1 MLGQKIAVSI
11 EKGEGEDENQ
21 FLLDDYDS
29 SDDKK
34 PSRKPGLGLE
44 GLSSST
50 KEMLKKLGH
59 RFEGDKIEGDLE
71 LPDEI
76 KIFYCSRTHSQ
87 LTQFVNELKR
97 IKVPPAVTLG
107 VDGLEGEIKHLSLG
121 SRKNLCINPNI
132 QKLGNVNAI
141 NERCLEL
148 QQSGRWGVSFG
159 GGSHADS
166 GWRRCIAGT

>member
-29 SDDKK
+29 GDDKK
-34 PSRKPGLGLE
+34 SSRQPGLGLE

-59 RFEGDKIEGDLE
+59 RFEGDKIENDLE
-71 LPDEI
+71 LPDET

-97 IKVPPAVTLG
+97 IKVPSA
-107 VDGLEGEIKHLSLG
+107 VDGLEEEIKHLSLG
-121 SRKNLCINPNI
+121 SRKNLCINPKV

-148 QQSGRWGVSFG
+148 QQSGRRNAFFG
-159 GGSHADS
+159 AVL
-166 GWRRCIAGT
+166 C

>member
-1 MLGQKIAVSI
+1 M
-11 EKGEGEDENQ
+11 
-21 FLLDDYDS
+21 LDDYDS
-29 SDDKK
+29 DNDKK
-34 PSRKPGLGLE
+34 PSRKPDLGLE

-50 KEMLKKLGH
+50 KEILKKLGH
-59 RFEGDKIEGDLE
+59 CFEGDKIEGDLE

-97 IKVPPAVTLG
+97 VTMPPTIPLE
-107 VDGLEGEIKHLSLG
+107 VDELEGEIKHLSLG
-121 SRKNLCINPNI
+121 SRKNLCINTKV

-148 QQSGRWGVSFG
+148 QQSGG
-159 GGSHADS
+159 
-166 GWRRCIAGT
+166 